1 MLWRDQ
7 GISSRTIKTE
17 DMQIRKSSQERNGQ
31 MEVLEVLEYAINQ
44 GLGNDKLDFF
54 TKPKSITFKEYIG
67 ANDAEG
73 YLGPNDIVPA
83 GLFLYGRENF
93 VNTPSAIFETDNSE
107 VAFYELKGRVKRYI
121 ILECLSRKELTN
133 ALNSLEEEQVIVRI
147 YHSLEGRELFTMQI
161 YGLIPNSFAGDS
173 FEASEEDMTVRE
185 MASLWKETYEEE

>member
-1 MLWRDQ
+1 
-7 GISSRTIKTE
+7 
-17 DMQIRKSSQERNGQ
+17 MQIRKSSQERNGQ

-54 TKPKSITFKEYIG
+54 TKPKSTTFKEYIG

-93 VNTPSAIFETDNSE
+93 VNTPSAIFETDNCE
-107 VAFYELKGRVKRYI
+107 VAFYELEGRVKRYI

-147 YHSLEGRELFTMQI
+147 YHSLGERELFTMQI

>member
-1 MLWRDQ
+1 
-7 GISSRTIKTE
+7 
-17 DMQIRKSSQERNGQ
+17 MQIRKSSQERNGQ

-73 YLGPNDIVPA
+73 YLGPNDIIPA

-93 VNTPSAIFETDNSE
+93 INTPSAVFETDNSE
-107 VAFYELKGRVKRYI
+107 VAFYELEGRVKRYI

-147 YHSLEGRELFTMQI
+147 YHSLGERELFTMQI

-173 FEASEEDMTVRE
+173 FEASEGDMTVRE

>member
-1 MLWRDQ
+1 
-7 GISSRTIKTE
+7 
-17 DMQIRKSSQERNGQ
+17 MQIRKSSQERNGQ

-54 TKPKSITFKEYIG
+54 TKPKSITFNEYIG

-107 VAFYELKGRVKRYI
+107 VAFYELEGRVKRYI

-173 FEASEEDMTVRE
+173 FEASEGDMTVRE

>member
-54 TKPKSITFKEYIG
+54 TKPKSTTFKEYIG

-93 VNTPSAIFETDNSE
+93 VNTPSAIFETDNCE
-107 VAFYELKGRVKRYI
+107 VAFYELEGRVKRYI

-147 YHSLEGRELFTMQI
+147 YHSLGERELFTMQI

>member
-54 TKPKSITFKEYIG
+54 TKPKSTTFKEYIG

-107 VAFYELKGRVKRYI
+107 VAFYELEGRVKRYI

-147 YHSLEGRELFTMQI
+147 YHSLGERELFTMQI

>member
-93 VNTPSAIFETDNSE
+93 INTPSAIFKTDNSE
-107 VAFYELKGRVKRYI
+107 VAFYELEGRVKRYI

-147 YHSLEGRELFTMQI
+147 YHSLGERELFTMQI

>member
-1 MLWRDQ
+1 
-7 GISSRTIKTE
+7 
-17 DMQIRKSSQERNGQ
+17 MQIRKSSQERNGQ

-67 ANDAEG
+67 
-73 YLGPNDIVPA
+73 PNDIVPA

-107 VAFYELKGRVKRYI
+107 VAFYELEGRVKRYI

-173 FEASEEDMTVRE
+173 FEASEGDMTVRE

>member
-185 MASLWKETYEEE
+185 MTSLWKETYEEE